1 MSDDTQPGLTA
12 RVAAARLLDAVLTRK
27 RAFDEA
33 FAAETAS
40 GPLAN
45 AEARDRGF
53 ARAIAGTALRHL
65 GEIDFVLGQMMEKP
79 LPARAAMTNAIL
91 RGSVAE
97 MLFMGVALHAAV
109 GLGVEAAAQDEDAQH
124 YKSLVNAVL
133 RRVSRE
139 GKGALEK
146 ADGPRINTPTWV
158 WMSWVEA
165 YGAAE
170 ARAIAAA
177 HMSEPPLDLSF
188 KPGLDMADWAR
199 RLGGALLPTGT
210 LRLPAGGRIEAID
223 GFDEGVWWVQD
234 AAAALPVKLLRLTP
248 GEDMLD
254 LCAAPGGK
262 TAACAALGAKVTALD
277 RSAPRLKRLSENM
290 ARLKLEADVIVSD
303 AAAYKPGRTWDKI
316 LLDAPCTAT
325 GTARRH
331 PDVLHLKRPGDR
343 DKLALLQSRLLAH
356 AATLL
361 APGGTLVYCTCSL
374 EAEEGPNQIEA
385 FLANHPDFSRAPV
398 TSDELGGLADLVTDA
413 GDMRSLPCDLAD
425 QGGMDGFFAA
435 RLTRR
440 P

>member
-1 MSDDTQPGLTA
+1 MSDDTQSGLIA
-12 RVAAARLLDAVLTRK
+12 RVAAARLLDAVLTQK

-33 FAAETAS
+33 FAAEAAT
-40 GPLAN
+40 GPLAE
-45 AEARDRGF
+45 AEPRDRGF

-79 LPARAAMTNAIL
+79 LPARAAMTSAIL
-91 RGSVAE
+91 RGSTAE
-97 MLFMGVALHAAV
+97 MLFMGVAPHAAV
-109 GLGVEAAAQDEDAQH
+109 GMGVETAAQDEDAQH

-139 GKGALEK
+139 GKDALAK
-146 ADGPRINTPTWV
+146 ADGARINTPTWV

-165 YGAAE
+165 YGE
-170 ARAIAAA
+170 EDARAIAKA

-188 KPGLDMADWAR
+188 KPGIDRDAWAA
-199 RLGGALLPTGT
+199 RLGGTWLPTGT
-210 LRLPAGGRIEAID
+210 LRLPAGGRIEALE

-234 AAAALPVKLLRLTP
+234 AAAALPVKLLRLTE
-248 GEDMLD
+248 GEEVLD

-262 TAACAALGAKVTALD
+262 TAECAALGAKVTALD

-290 ARLKLEADVIVSD
+290 ARLKLNADVVVSD
-303 AAAYKPGRTWDKI
+303 AAAFKPNRTWGKI

-343 DKLALLQSRLLAH
+343 DKLALLQTRLLAH
-356 AATLL
+356 AASLL

-385 FLANHPDFSRAPV
+385 FLAHHADFARVPV
-398 TSDELGGLADLVTDA
+398 TSDELGGLSDLITDA

-440 P
+440 A

>member
-1 MSDDTQPGLTA
+1 MSDDTQSGLIA

-33 FAAETAS
+33 FAAEAAS
-40 GPLAN
+40 GPLAD
-45 AEARDRGF
+45 AEPRDRGF

-65 GEIDFVLGQMMEKP
+65 GEIDFVLGRMMEKP
-79 LPARAAMTNAIL
+79 LPARAAMTSAIL
-91 RGSVAE
+91 RGGAAE
-97 MLFMGVALHAAV
+97 LLFMGIAPHAAV
-109 GLGVEAAAQDEDAQH
+109 GMAVEAASADEDAQH

-133 RRVSRE
+133 RRLSRE
-139 GKGALEK
+139 GRAVLEK
-146 ADGPRINTPTWV
+146 ADGARINTPTWL

-165 YGAAE
+165 YGE
-170 ARAIAAA
+170 EETRAIAKA

-188 KPGLDMADWAR
+188 KPGIDRDAWAT
-199 RLGGALLPTGT
+199 RLGGTWLPTGT
-210 LRLPAGGRIEAID
+210 LRLPAGGRVEAME

-234 AAAALPVKLLRLTP
+234 AAAALPVKLLVISE
-248 GEDMLD
+248 GEDVLD

-262 TAACAALGAKVTALD
+262 TAECAALGAKVTALD
-277 RSAPRLKRLSENM
+277 RSAPRLKRLEENLT
-290 ARLKLEADVIVSD
+290 RLKLEAEIVTAD
-303 AAAYKPGRTWDKI
+303 AATYAPNRTWGKI

-343 DKLALLQSRLLAH
+343 DKLALLQARLLAH
-356 AATLL
+356 AASLL

-374 EAEEGPNQIEA
+374 EAGEGPDQIEA
-385 FLANHPDFSRAPV
+385 FLAARPDFSRLPV
-398 TSDELGGLADLVTDA
+398 KSEELGGLSDLVTDA

-440 P
+440 A